1 MRHPSARNSRPLP
14 DTAALQPALFPMSEL
29 PTPAAPRRLF
39 TALFPPPEASAAI
52 DAERQRWPGLPR
64 RLHPV
69 PERMH
74 ITLQF
79 FNAVDAA
86 HERDWRVAL
95 QGLRFAPFEI
105 VLTQV
110 ELWRVQSGVI
120 AVLLP
125 EPSAALTDLHHA
137 TAQLARQAG
146 LPAATSGFKPHL
158 TTLRRAEHS
167 TPLPLRQP
175 IAWTVR
181 EVVLIWSELRI
192 QPPRYHRLGCF
203 PMLDA

>member
-1 MRHPSARNSRPLP
+1 MRQPLARNSKPLP

-39 TALFPPPEASAAI
+39 TALFPPLEASKAI

-74 ITLQF
+74 LTLQF
-79 FNAVDAA
+79 FNAVDAV
-86 HERDWRVAL
+86 HERDWRAAL
-95 QGLRFAPFEI
+95 QSLRFAPFEI
-105 VLTQV
+105 ALTQA

-125 EPSAALTDLHHA
+125 EPSAALTDLHHT

-146 LPAATSGFKPHL
+146 LPATSGFKPHL

-181 EVVLIWSELRI
+181 ELALIWSELRP
-192 QPPRYHRLGCF
+192 QPLRYHRLGCF
-203 PMLDA
+203 PIPDA

>member
-39 TALFPPPEASAAI
+39 TALFPPPEACAAI

-86 HERDWRVAL
+86 HERDWRAAL

-105 VLTQV
+105 ALTQV

-125 EPSAALTDLHHA
+125 EPSATLTDLHHT

-146 LPAATSGFKPHL
+146 LPAASGFRPHL

-175 IAWTVR
+175 IGWTVR
-181 EVVLIWSELRI
+181 ELALIWSELRS